1 MGARRAGHL
10 TFQQVRYCG
19 GVHAWNE
26 TSVPALPGESPTPK
40 IYNSTTGE
48 FAPAPSGGLY
58 VCGITPYDATHLG
71 HASTYVTYDTLVRI
85 WADGAGQFT
94 YVQNV
99 TDIDDPLL
107 ERAQE
112 TGEDWRG
119 LAESQTDLFRADM
132 EALSVIPPTHYVGVV
147 ETMDLIAEGVARML
161 EAGAAY
167 WVGGDLYADLSVD
180 DMFGTVGNLDART
193 QMEFFRE
200 RGGDPDT
207 PGKRDPLDPLLWR
220 GARDGEPQWD
230 GGVLGP
236 GRPGWHIECAIIARK
251 HLAMPFVVQGG
262 GEDLVF
268 PHHEMSLSH
277 LRVLTEERRPAQICM
292 HTALIAYEGEK
303 MSKSLGNL
311 IFVSKLREEGVKP
324 DAIRL
329 LLLGHHYRHPWEYT
343 DDKLRTSVV
352 RLEAWL
358 RAMADHSA
366 TEGITGAQ
374 VLDRVREHLA
384 NDLDTPA
391 ALAVVDEWVR
401 NGRKHLSDRTLVAD
415 LADALLGIK
424 GLRRVVAAA

>member
-1 MGARRAGHL
+1 MR
-10 TFQQVRYCG
+10 
-19 GVHAWNE
+19 AWNE
-26 TSVPALPGESPTPK
+26 TSVPVLPGAGLTPK
-40 IYNSTTGE
+40 IFNSAIGE
-48 FAPAPSGGLY
+48 FAAAPSGGLY

-85 WADGAGQFT
+85 WNDSGADFT

-112 TGEDWRG
+112 TGVDWRD
-119 LAESQTDLFRADM
+119 LAESQTDLYRSDM
-132 EALSVIPPTHYVGVV
+132 EALSVIPPNHYVGVV
-147 ETMDLIAEGVARML
+147 ETMDLIAEGVVQML

-167 WVGGDLYADLSVD
+167 WVGKDLYADLSVD
-180 DMFGTVGNLDART
+180 DMFGTVGNLDAQT
-193 QMEFFRE
+193 QMEFFSE
-200 RGGDPDT
+200 RGGDPEA

-220 GARDGEPQWD
+220 GAQDGEPQWD
-230 GGVLGP
+230 GGPLGP

-277 LRVLTEERRPAQICM
+277 LRVLTDESRPAQICM
-292 HTALIAYEGEK
+292 HSALIAYEGEK

-329 LLLGHHYRHPWEYT
+329 LLLGQHYRTEWEYT
-343 DDKLRTSVV
+343 EHKLRTSVV

-358 RAMADHSA
+358 RAMAGNSA
-366 TEGITGAQ
+366 AEGITGEQ
-374 VLDRVREHLA
+374 VLQRVREHLA

-391 ALAVVDEWVR
+391 ALAVVDEWAR
-401 NGRKHLSDRTLVAD
+401 TGRKHLSDRMLVAD